1 MYAHGLFQLK
11 NTPVKSFM
19 KLQIFSK
26 KLAPIG
32 IGDPFLESKGKWGYN
47 KNIKKEGKS
56 KKKEERRKEEG
67 QL

>member
-1 MYAHGLFQLK
+1 MHVCTWFVSAQKHSSKKFYEAP
-11 NTPVKSFM
+11 N
-19 KLQIFSK
+19 FSK

-32 IGDPFLESKGKWGYN
+32 IGDPFL
-47 KNIKKEGKS
+47 KNIKKEGKR